1 MYQVIT
7 GIYRI
12 EGRTYT
18 GYGIGNKDIDIK
30 VEDVTCVKKE
40 METLVEICNRQK
52 LADIHLMD
60 IVEDFLVS
68 RSYICE

>member
-18 GYGIGNKDIDIK
+18 GYGIGNEEIK
-30 VEDVTCVKKE
+30 VENITCVKKE
-40 METLVEICNRQK
+40 METLVEICNRQQ

-60 IVEDFLVS
+60 IVEDFLIS
-68 RSYICE
+68 RSDICE